1 MGLKPG
7 TDTQFFTILKK
18 DIQFLPVKDVFFTV
32 AQEQE
37 EWKVYLIN
45 RGSDTLENV
54 MITSKGYGEIEGV
67 KQETSVL
74 RHSIPK
80 LEAGEYALVELIDR
94 QVFHL
99 NNEYWLSFFI
109 GTQVYDKKYI
119 FVPDSIAENN
129 LSFIPELKLH
139 GVIHL

>member
-1 MGLKPG
+1 M
-7 TDTQFFTILKK
+7 KK

-32 AQEQE
+32 AKDQE

-45 RGSDTLENV
+45 RGTDVLENV
-54 MITSKGYGEIEGV
+54 MITSKGYGEKDGR

-74 RHSIPK
+74 RHAIPK
-80 LEAGEYALVELIDR
+80 LEAGEYALVEPIDS

-119 FVPDSIAENN
+119 FVPDSISENN
-129 LSFIPELKLH
+129 LSFIPELNLR

>member
-1 MGLKPG
+1 M
-7 TDTQFFTILKK
+7 KK

-32 AQEQE
+32 AKEQE

-45 RGSDTLENV
+45 RGTDLLENV
-54 MITSKGYGEIEGV
+54 MITSKGYGEKDGEEQ
-67 KQETSVL
+67 KTSVL

-80 LEAGEYALVELIDR
+80 LEAGEHALIEPIDP

-119 FVPDSIAENN
+119 FVPDSISENN
-129 LSFIPELKLH
+129 LSFIPEINLR
-139 GVIHL
+139 GIIHT

>member
-1 MGLKPG
+1 M
-7 TDTQFFTILKK
+7 KK
-18 DIQFLPVKDVFFTV
+18 DIQFLPIKDVFFTV
-32 AQEQE
+32 VQDQE
-37 EWKVYLIN
+37 EWKVYLLN
-45 RGSDTLENV
+45 RGTSELENV
-54 MITSKGYGEIEGV
+54 RITSRGYGEKDGH

-80 LEAGEYALVELIDR
+80 LQAGEYALIEPIDP

-119 FVPDSIAENN
+119 FVPDSISKNN
-129 LSFIPELKLH
+129 LGIIPELNLR

>member
-1 MGLKPG
+1 M
-7 TDTQFFTILKK
+7 KK

-32 AQEQE
+32 AQDQE
-37 EWKVYLIN
+37 EWKVFLIN
-45 RGSDTLENV
+45 RGKDALENV
-54 MITSKGYGEIEGV
+54 MITSKGYGEKEGK

-74 RHSIPK
+74 RHAIPK
-80 LEAGEYALVELIDR
+80 LEAGEYALIEPIDP

-109 GTQVYDKKYI
+109 GTQIYDKKYI
-119 FVPDSIAENN
+119 FVPDSISENN
-129 LSFIPELKLH
+129 LSFIPELNLR

>member
-1 MGLKPG
+1 M
-7 TDTQFFTILKK
+7 KK

-32 AQEQE
+32 AQDQE

-45 RGSDTLENV
+45 RGTDVLENV
-54 MITSKGYGEIEGV
+54 MITSKGYGEKDGQ

-80 LEAGEYALVELIDR
+80 LEAGEFALIEPIDP

-119 FVPDSIAENN
+119 FVPDSISENN
-129 LSFIPELKLH
+129 LSFIPELNLR

>member
-1 MGLKPG
+1 M
-7 TDTQFFTILKK
+7 
-18 DIQFLPVKDVFFTV
+18 FFTV
-32 AQEQE
+32 ARDQE

-45 RGSDTLENV
+45 RGTDVLENV
-54 MITSKGYGEIEGV
+54 MITSKGYGEKDGQ

-74 RHSIPK
+74 RHGIPK
-80 LEAGEYALVELIDR
+80 LEAGEFALIEPIDP

-119 FVPDSIAENN
+119 FVPDSISENN
-129 LSFIPELKLH
+129 LSFIPELNLR

>member
-1 MGLKPG
+1 M
-7 TDTQFFTILKK
+7 KK

-32 AQEQE
+32 AQDQE

-45 RGSDTLENV
+45 RGSDVLENV
-54 MITSKGYGEIEGV
+54 MITSKGYGEKDGK

-74 RHSIPK
+74 RHGIPK
-80 LEAGEYALVELIDR
+80 LEAGEFALIEPIDP

-119 FVPDSIAENN
+119 FVPDSISENN
-129 LSFIPELKLH
+129 LSFIPELNLR

>member
-1 MGLKPG
+1 M
-7 TDTQFFTILKK
+7 KK

-32 AQEQE
+32 AQDQE

-45 RGSDTLENV
+45 RGKEVLENV
-54 MITSKGYGEIEGV
+54 MITSKGYGEKDGK

-74 RHSIPK
+74 RHAIPK
-80 LEAGEYALVELIDR
+80 LEAGEYALIEPIDP

-119 FVPDSIAENN
+119 FVPDSISENN
-129 LSFIPELKLH
+129 LSFIPELNLR